1 MEPALCQTKSMA
13 RLCLETTQVSH
24 CLKWEAISPCFV
36 AHGITFQ
43 DYSVNL
49 RFVLLGVDWKLLD
62 WTPVQD
68 PQQENNDPGQ
78 LRPNNTSIWFYS
90 LDKPT
95 IAPCLAAS
103 AGVTSA
109 KHPETKQLTI
119 KPGSLSQDEAVS
131 LQRSA
136 QKTINTWTMTWWVD
150 RCMTQALI
158 GIPEQP
164 VPRRPTQNAQESSSE
179 ELIKTP
185 RFKLHSHNPLGSP
198 LSLGAFYNSSQ

>member
-1 MEPALCQTKSMA
+1 MA

-36 AHGITFQ
+36 THGIMFQ

-49 RFVLLGVDWKLLD
+49 RFKLLGVDWTLLD

-68 PQQENNDPGQ
+68 PQQENNNPGQ
-78 LRPNNTSIWFYS
+78 LRPNHTSIWFYS

-103 AGVTSA
+103 A
-109 KHPETKQLTI
+109 KHLETKQLTI
-119 KPGSLSQDEAVS
+119 KPGSLSQDEAVG

-136 QKTINTWTMTWWVD
+136 RKTINTWTMTWWVD
-150 RCMTQALI
+150 RCMTKALI

-164 VPRRPTQNAQESSSE
+164 VPRRPTQNAQESSAE
-179 ELIKTP
+179 EFIKTP
-185 RFKLHSHNPLGSP
+185 RFELHSHNSLGSP
-198 LSLGAFYNSSQ
+198 PSLGAFYNSTQ